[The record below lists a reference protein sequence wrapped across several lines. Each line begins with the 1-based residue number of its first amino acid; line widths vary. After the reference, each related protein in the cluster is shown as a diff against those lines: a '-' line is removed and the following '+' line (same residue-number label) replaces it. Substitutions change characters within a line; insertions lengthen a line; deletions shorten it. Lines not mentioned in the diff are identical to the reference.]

1 MSAEQISRSTPEPAD
16 VVGCVPC
23 DMMRGRVP
31 LPGGQ
36 IHETPGWLVMHV
48 LGTFGL
54 GALAVVPRRHV
65 VHVADLNE
73 EEAAGLGGLLTE
85 TAAAVTALTDPAQVY
100 TCQWSH
106 TNGEAAH
113 IHFILQP
120 IRRSD
125 MERHP
130 GKLGP
135 VLQSAMFTAENKPGL
150 AEVETFAE
158 LARAAFAQRAGAVSP
173 PLAGGPSGADGE

>member
-1 MSAEQISRSTPEPAD
+1 MAVQQIPEPAG
-16 VVGCVPC
+16 VAGCVPC
-23 DMMRGRVP
+23 DMMHARVP
-31 LPGGQ
+31 LPGGP
-36 IHETPGWLVMHV
+36 IHETSHWLVMHV
-48 LGTFGL
+48 LGTFGP

-65 VHVADLNE
+65 VHVADLAA
-73 EEAAGLGGLLTE
+73 EEAGELGSVLTE
-85 TAAAVTALTDPAQVY
+85 AAAVVTALTDPVQVY

-106 TNGEAAH
+106 TGGVAAH

-135 VLQSAMFTAENKPGL
+135 VLQAAMFTAENKPGP
-150 AEVETFAE
+150 AEVEAFAE
-158 LARAAFAQRAGAVSP
+158 LARAAFARRPAR
-173 PLAGGPSGADGE
+173 

>member
-1 MSAEQISRSTPEPAD
+1 MSAERIPGSSSEPAD
-16 VVGCVPC
+16 LVGCVPC

-36 IHETPGWLVMHV
+36 IHATPRWLVMHV

-65 VHVADLNE
+65 VHVADLVD
-73 EEAAGLGGLLTE
+73 EEAAELGGLLSE
-85 TAAAVTALTDPAQVY
+85 AAAVVTALTEPVQVY

-106 TNGEAAH
+106 THGEAAH

-130 GKLGP
+130 GRLGP
-135 VLQSAMFTAENKPGL
+135 VLQSAMFTAENKPGP
-150 AEVETFAE
+150 AEVAAFAE
-158 LARAAFAQRAGAVSP
+158 LARTAFAQRRTAR
-173 PLAGGPSGADGE
+173 